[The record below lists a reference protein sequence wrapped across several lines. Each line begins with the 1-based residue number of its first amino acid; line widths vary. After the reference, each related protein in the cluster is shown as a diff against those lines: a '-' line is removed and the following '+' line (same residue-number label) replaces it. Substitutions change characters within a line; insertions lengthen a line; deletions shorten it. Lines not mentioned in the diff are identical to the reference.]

1 MALPVP
7 NIINSIP
14 IRLKSGI
21 KIHHFIPFSAFR
33 PKNQVVE
40 AAFFFPPIIKT
51 AIAELTTIIIAVVCR
66 IFPIPTKGETIPP
79 ARKLTA
85 PNTADA
91 APAFCRS
98 ESNAKAEKSAKQG
111 PRKSDSKK
119 EPFQSKRSAF
129 HTTKSV
135 R

>member
-1 MALPVP
+1 M
-7 NIINSIP
+7 
-14 IRLKSGI
+14 
-21 KIHHFIPFSAFR
+21 
-33 PKNQVVE
+33 VE

-98 ESNAKAEKSAKQG
+98 ESNAKAVEVGKTRPPKI
-111 PRKSDSKK
+111 RFKK
-119 EPFQSKRSAF
+119 RAVSMLLMGQLKMVVGMCTLCTAFDFQN
-129 HTTKSV
+129 SV
-135 R
+135 LML